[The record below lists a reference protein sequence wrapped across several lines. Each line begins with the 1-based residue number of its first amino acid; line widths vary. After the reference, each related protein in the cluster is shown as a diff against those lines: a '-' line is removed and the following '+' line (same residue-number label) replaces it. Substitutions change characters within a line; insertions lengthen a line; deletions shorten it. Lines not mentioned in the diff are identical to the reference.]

1 METVALILVLTL
13 AVVLVVVP
21 AAVFGASLARRVRTL
36 LHLRRMRQ
44 LWREHNLRGTI
55 TGISQPFT
63 AMMAATTLG
72 APTHA
77 GR

>member
-13 AVVLVVVP
+13 AVVLIVAP
-21 AAVFGASLARRVRTL
+21 AVAFGACIARKVRTL

-44 LWREHNLRGTI
+44 LWRAHNLRGSI
-55 TGISQPFT
+55 TGISRPFT
-63 AMMAATTLG
+63 AMMAATSLQ
-72 APTHA
+72 APTRA